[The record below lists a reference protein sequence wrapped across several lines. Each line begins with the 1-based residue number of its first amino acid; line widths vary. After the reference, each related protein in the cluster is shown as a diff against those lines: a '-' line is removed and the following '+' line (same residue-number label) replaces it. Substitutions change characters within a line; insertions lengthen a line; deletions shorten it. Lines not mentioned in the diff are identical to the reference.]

1 VRRSLLFV
9 AATALLSCA
18 HRTSSGQAIARPTA
32 PQPPAPPAPADPIP
46 SIRAEVDALLRAQAE
61 AFWSAWTTGTEPDA
75 GRTYQ
80 GHERLY
86 ALETVSTVRAA
97 VNRAAG
103 DERRAI
109 HYLWSFLAGEYLAR
123 QVAGA
128 ADRAAS
134 AAAGSH
140 VSWNGRTVSAR
151 EVPGLLAAEPEA
163 RRREALAHAQA
174 QAEAQWVSAAQA
186 ETAALQTAVRS
197 LGYPDSLSLAAE
209 LRGATP
215 SALAAMAEDVL
226 IRTESTYRGLLEDL
240 ARRRLDLPLSKVRT
254 RDLPRLFR
262 QSFDPKTFPA
272 ARAFATAS
280 APFVDMGL
288 APDALKNLSIDSA
301 PRAGKSV
308 RPLAVAIDVPS
319 SVRLSFVPLDGAA
332 EVRALLHELGV
343 AEFYAHVE
351 SPVME
356 LRRLGPASIPAA
368 WALLAEGLGSDP
380 AWLGA
385 VAPLAGKTLDE
396 EVRTDAARRLH
407 VLRESAARVL
417 YEIEVSKDAG
427 HAATLWS
434 RAFARA
440 YARPVDPTEIER
452 GLADGDPLLHASETL
467 SAGLLA
473 AQVRDFLVRKAGDTA
488 WWKSAASGT
497 WLRGAWAR
505 GTGRTAEEL
514 SSDMGY
520 AALDAGALVLSSV
533 ARLPVRTVPQ
543 QPEPAAST
551 AAPAPAPAA
560 TPAPSALASGSPAPA
575 TPDPAT
581 TSPKVPDPAQP
592 IGESPPPAAP

>member
-1 VRRSLLFV
+1 VRRSLLFF
-9 AATALLSCA
+9 AAAALLSCA
-18 HRTSSGQAIARPTA
+18 HGPSSGQATDRPPT
-32 PQPPAPPAPADPIP
+32 PGPPEPPAPVDPIP
-46 SIRAEVDALLRAQAE
+46 SIRAEVEGLLRAQAE
-61 AFWSAWTTGTEPDA
+61 AFWTAWTTGAEPDA

-86 ALETVSTVRAA
+86 ALETIATVRAA
-97 VNRAAG
+97 VDRATG
-103 DERRAI
+103 DERRAL
-109 HYLWSFLAGEYLAR
+109 HYLWSFLAGEYLAH
-123 QVAGA
+123 QVTGA

-134 AAAGSH
+134 AAVGSR
-140 VSWNGRTVSAR
+140 VSWNGRTVPAR
-151 EVPGLLAAEPEA
+151 EVPRLLAAEPEA
-163 RRREALAHAQA
+163 RRREALARAQA
-174 QAEAQWVSAAQA
+174 QAESQWVSLAQA
-186 ETAALQTAVRS
+186 ETAALQKAVRS
-197 LGYPDSLSLAAE
+197 LGYPDSLALAAE
-209 LRGATP
+209 LRGAPPAT
-215 SALAAMAEDVL
+215 LAAMAEDVL
-226 IRTESTYRGLLEDL
+226 IRTESTYRGLMEDL

-262 QSFDPKTFPA
+262 QSFDPKLFPA

-288 APDALKNLSIDSA
+288 PPDALKSLSIDSA
-301 PRAGKSV
+301 ARTGKNV
-308 RPLAVAIDVPS
+308 RPLAVAIEVPS
-319 SVRLSFVPLDGAA
+319 NVRLSFVPLDGAA

-343 AEFYAHVE
+343 AQFYAHVE

-385 VAPLAGKTLDE
+385 VVPLAGKALEE

-417 YEIEVSKDAG
+417 YELEMAKSG
-427 HAATLWS
+427 GRAATTWS
-434 RAFARA
+434 RLFARA

-467 SAGLLA
+467 RAGLLA
-473 AQVRDFLVRKAGDTA
+473 AQARDFLVREAGDVA

-533 ARLPVRTVPQ
+533 ARLPTRTLPQ
-543 QPEPAAST
+543 QPEPAS
-551 AAPAPAPAA
+551 AA
-560 TPAPSALASGSPAPA
+560 TPAPGPSPQVA
-575 TPDPAT
+575 
-581 TSPKVPDPAQP
+581 
-592 IGESPPPAAP
+592 PPAAPAAATPPAATPTPSVPAAPTAGDGSPPTTP